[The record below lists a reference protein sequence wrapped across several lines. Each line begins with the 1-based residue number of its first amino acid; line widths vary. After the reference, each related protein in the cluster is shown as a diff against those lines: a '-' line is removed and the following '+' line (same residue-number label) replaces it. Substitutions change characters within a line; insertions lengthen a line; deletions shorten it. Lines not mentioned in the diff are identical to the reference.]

1 MYARVG
7 FAGKTALFPERI
19 SSLEYIYI
27 GNVRIEKTAA
37 LAPMASVADRAYRIM
52 AKEYGAAYVVGEMA
66 SCKGLCYSDKKTAEL
81 LTVTEGERPMAVQ
94 LFGAEPEF
102 MAAAVKIAEQYRPDI
117 IDINAG
123 CPMPKITGGGA
134 GSALMKTPKLFG
146 ECVKAAAGATDI
158 PVTVKIRAGWDGG
171 SVNAVEMAQ
180 IAEENGA
187 AAVTVHGRTREQLY
201 SGRADWEII
210 RVVKQA
216 VNIPVI
222 GNGDVDS
229 PESCAEMYR
238 RTGCDLVM
246 IGRGSYGRPW
256 LFGQIRDCFGGRDI
270 RPDPTPEERLEIM
283 RRHIGL
289 IVADKGEKI
298 GMKEARRPAGWYLKG
313 MQGAARFRN
322 LCGTLETL
330 DDLDR
335 LIEQIYNEQQ
345 KQGDH

>member
-1 MYARVG
+1 M
-7 FAGKTALFPERI
+7 EH
-19 SSLEYIYI
+19 IYI

-52 AKEYGAAYVVGEMA
+52 AKEYGAAYCVGEMA

-81 LTVTEGERPMAVQ
+81 LTVTQGERPMAVQ

-102 MAAAVKIAEQYRPDI
+102 MARAVKIAEEYHPEI

-134 GSALMKTPKLFG
+134 GSALMKTPELFG
-146 ECVKAAAGATDI
+146 ECVKAASSATDI

-171 SVNAVEMAQ
+171 SVNAVEMAK

-201 SGRADWEII
+201 SGKADREII
-210 RVVKQA
+210 RMVKDA
-216 VNIPVI
+216 VSIPVI

-238 RTGCDLVM
+238 QTGCDLVM

-256 LFGQIRDCFGGRDI
+256 IFGQIRDYLDGRPV
-270 RPDPTPEERLEIM
+270 RPEPSAEEKLEIM

-298 GMKEARRPAGWYLKG
+298 GMKEARRPAGWYLRG

-330 DDLDR
+330 GDLDR
-335 LIEQIYNEQQ
+335 LIEQIYNEQR
-345 KQGDH
+345 KQGENGHGKL